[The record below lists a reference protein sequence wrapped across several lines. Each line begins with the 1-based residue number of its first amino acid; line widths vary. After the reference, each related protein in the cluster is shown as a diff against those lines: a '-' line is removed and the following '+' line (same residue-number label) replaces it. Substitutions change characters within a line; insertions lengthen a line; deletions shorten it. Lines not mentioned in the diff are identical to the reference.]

1 MIILICL
8 QKNAIL
14 QKLTLKVVIFIFFMR
29 KIKIK
34 YIINN
39 EYEFY
44 EDSDSNE
51 EIFNATKV
59 L

>member
-1 MIILICL
+1 
-8 QKNAIL
+8 
-14 QKLTLKVVIFIFFMR
+14 MR